1 MIGNRTYGGDKSRSP
16 ADILSACHAP
26 KITALNHSL
35 MPTRQNLELG
45 VIRPLR
51 LYVFILFVLFTIE
64 ILVMLVLP
72 YLTPA
77 NSASAVSALIDAS
90 LLTGVLA
97 PLLWYLIVRP
107 LQKLAATRQRLLA
120 LTLTAQENERRRIAR
135 DLHDS
140 LGQALTSL
148 MIGLRTIEE
157 SSSDQNVQSQALGLR
172 RIGSDM
178 HDEVRRLARG
188 LRPAVLD
195 DLGLVPALERYVQDL
210 VSTQHI
216 SATFEPDCQQYDR
229 ITDEMQ
235 TAIYRIVQEAATNA
249 VRHGKA
255 KSLSVKLRCNSRQL
269 LLDIVDDG
277 SGFDVASARKSDQA
291 NSPFGLLSIHERA
304 SLLGGQALIHSRP
317 GQGTQVHVQ
326 IPLQPEEQHD
336 G

>member
-1 MIGNRTYGGDKSRSP
+1 MIGHRTYGEDKSRWP
-16 ADILSACHAP
+16 ADILSACPSP
-26 KITALNHSL
+26 KLTALHHSL

-51 LYVFILFVLFTIE
+51 LYMFILFVLFTIE

-77 NSASAVSALIDAS
+77 NSDSAVTALIDAS

-97 PLLWYLIVRP
+97 PLLWYLIVKP

-210 VSTQHI
+210 GSTHQI
-216 SATFEPDCQQYDR
+216 SATFEPDCPASDSL
-229 ITDEMQ
+229 TDEMQ

-255 KSLSVKLRCNSRQL
+255 KSLRVKLRCTARQL
-269 LLDIVDDG
+269 QLEIVDDG
-277 SGFDVASARKSDQA
+277 AGFDVATALISDQA

-304 SLLGGQALIHSRP
+304 SLLGGQASIHSRP
-317 GQGTQVHVQ
+317 GQGTQVRVQ
-326 IPLQPEEQHD
+326 IPLPPEEQHD

>member
-1 MIGNRTYGGDKSRSP
+1 MRLFVI
-16 ADILSACHAP
+16 IL
-26 KITALNHSL
+26 I
-35 MPTRQNLELG
+35 
-45 VIRPLR
+45 
-51 LYVFILFVLFTIE
+51 VLFTLE
-64 ILVMLVLP
+64 IIVMMVLP
-72 YLTPA
+72 YLTPTNHA
-77 NSASAVSALIDAS
+77 NVVGALIDAC
-90 LLTGVLA
+90 LLTGVLG
-97 PLLWYLIVRP
+97 PLLWHLIIKP

-120 LTLTAQENERRRIAR
+120 KTLTAQENERRRIAR

-157 SSSDQNVQSQALGLR
+157 SSSDQNVQSQALALR

-188 LRPAVLD
+188 LRPTVLD
-195 DLGLVPALERYVQDL
+195 DLGLKPALERFFQDL
-210 VSTQHI
+210 CSSQQIT
-216 SATFEPDCQQYDR
+216 ATFESACQTMDR

-235 TAIYRIVQEAATNA
+235 TAIYRIVQEAAANA

-255 KSLSVKLRCNSRQL
+255 KSLVVNLSCNSNQL
-269 LLDIVDDG
+269 QLDIVDDG
-277 SGFDVASARKSDQA
+277 SGFDVESAWKSEQE

-336 G
+336 D